1 MRDDGAIMRRD
12 ELPSCQN
19 LVIETGELLE
29 LGVVALAAELVRPGP
44 LGGEQ
49 SAQQDRIF
57 GWLDPLAMVA
67 APPALPTRTTT
78 SQRQNARQRV
88 GRSITGRGF
97 NLLQAAARD
106 SRGAL
111 DSDAIGDVRA
121 LLRSA
126 DRDN

>member
-1 MRDDGAIMRRD
+1 MRDDGAILRRD

-49 SAQQDRIF
+49 SAQDRIF

-67 APPALPTRTTT
+67 APHALPTRTTT

-88 GRSITGRGF
+88 GRSITGRR
-97 NLLQAAARD
+97 LQPAAGG
-106 SRGAL
+106 S
-111 DSDAIGDVRA
+111 S
-121 LLRSA
+121 
-126 DRDN
+126 